1 MKIGVLALQGD
12 FIEHVSTLEELGIE
26 AIPVRKPDELKDLDG
41 LIFPGGESTTITNLM
56 YSSGLFKPLKE
67 LAQAGLPVMGTCAG
81 TVLMAKKISNADVS
95 PLALMDIEVRR
106 NAFGRQVASFETELT
121 IPALGDKPFPAI
133 FIRAPL
139 IFSTGSG
146 VEILARLDSGTI
158 VAARQGSKLA
168 ITFHPELGS
177 DLRLHSY
184 FLEIVA
190 GYQLTGEEGTQRGNK
205 KTSRKSTLYQSIKD
219 QS

>member
-12 FIEHVSTLEELGIE
+12 FIEHIGILEKLGVE
-26 AIPVRKPDELKDLDG
+26 AIPARKPEELKDLDG
-41 LIFPGGESTTITNLM
+41 LIVPGGESTTITSLM
-56 YSSGLFKPLKE
+56 HSFSLLKPLKE

-81 TVLMAKKISNADVS
+81 MVLMAKKVSNFDMA

-106 NAFGRQVASFETELT
+106 NAFGRQVASFETELAM
-121 IPALGDKPFPAI
+121 PPLGEEPFPAV

-139 IFSTGSG
+139 ISSTGPE

-168 ITFHPELGS
+168 IAFHPELS
-177 DLRLHSY
+177 NDLRLHRY
-184 FLEIVA
+184 FLEIVTSHQLA
-190 GYQLTGEEGTQRGNK
+190 GRQVP
-205 KTSRKSTLYQSIKD
+205 IPVD
-219 QS
+219 

>member
-12 FIEHVSTLEELGIE
+12 FIEHISTLKRLGVK

-41 LIFPGGESTTITNLM
+41 LIFPGGESTTITGLM
-56 YSSGLFKPLKE
+56 HSFNLFKPLKE
-67 LAQAGLPVMGTCAG
+67 LARAGLPIMGTCAG
-81 TVLMAKKISNADVS
+81 TVLMAKKVTNSDVS
-95 PLALMDIEVRR
+95 PLGFMDIEVRR
-106 NAFGRQVASFETELT
+106 NAFGRQVASFETELI
-121 IPALGDKPFPAI
+121 IPTLGEKPFAAI

-139 IFSTGSG
+139 ILSTGPE

-158 VAARQGSKLA
+158 VAVRQDSKLA
-168 ITFHPELGS
+168 IAFHPELGS

-190 GYQLTGEEGTQRGNK
+190 AHKLIAQDGIQSGTNK
-205 KTSRKSTLYQSIKD
+205 TNRKAPIPVD
-219 QS
+219 